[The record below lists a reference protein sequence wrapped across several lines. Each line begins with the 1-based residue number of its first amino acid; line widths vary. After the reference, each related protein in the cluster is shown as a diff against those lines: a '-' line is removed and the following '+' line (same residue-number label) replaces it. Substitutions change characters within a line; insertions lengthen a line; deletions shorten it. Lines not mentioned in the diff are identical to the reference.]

1 MNVIYAQNQ
10 IINIIKMANVYKNV
24 PLDMEKLKI
33 LLMINWKIIIAIIV
47 KMKVNITIKIN
58 VIMNVQ

>member
-10 IINIIKMANVYKNV
+10 IINIIKMVNVYKNV

-33 LLMINWKIIIAIIV
+33 LLMI
-47 KMKVNITIKIN
+47 
-58 VIMNVQ
+58 